1 MNNWSIYVSY
11 TWLLKSPSNGSKD
24 VRSEGVCNVRVPPY
38 WGVPWLAHQLPVEVV
53 VAATVEAV
61 FVVDVVDDVVDD
73 LEQDA
78 RDIDAAMRQLRT
90 K

>member
-1 MNNWSIYVSY
+1 
-11 TWLLKSPSNGSKD
+11 
-24 VRSEGVCNVRVPPY
+24 
-38 WGVPWLAHQLPVEVV
+38 
-53 VAATVEAV
+53 
-61 FVVDVVDDVVDD
+61 VVDVVDDVVDD